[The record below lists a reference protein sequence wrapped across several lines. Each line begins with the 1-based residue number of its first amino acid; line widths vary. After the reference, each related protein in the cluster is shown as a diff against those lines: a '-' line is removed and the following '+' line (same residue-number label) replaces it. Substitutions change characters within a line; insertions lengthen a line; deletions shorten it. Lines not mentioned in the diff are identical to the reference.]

1 MHYLKMFVVGMSLIL
16 FILFPAWITWI
27 PKSSCSLLRKRIA
40 IITMAAIATVITVIV
55 VAKPI
60 EDPTTRIV
68 GKIAWFIYLISV
80 YISVFY
86 SWPGHKN

>member
-1 MHYLKMFVVGMSLIL
+1 
-16 FILFPAWITWI
+16 
-27 PKSSCSLLRKRIA
+27 
-40 IITMAAIATVITVIV
+40 V